1 MGIVINMYKKN
12 FLQRYDKDEAIPY
25 YAGTDFPG
33 LCCEESSFR
42 NTAGIDIRYF
52 IYSYEGYDKDKLI
65 LFCPGMGPGHTA
77 YLAEI
82 ETLCQAGL
90 RVLTLDYSGCGA
102 SGGERMPSANA
113 PTKDVMALLDL
124 LKPKEEIILVGHSL
138 GGYTALNVV
147 NLSPDIH
154 RAVILS
160 GFLSISDEMIGYVK
174 LRLLAD
180 VIRHYEKKLDPKYGA
195 LDNHQ
200 YLKKTKDHLLFIHS
214 TDDPMVNY
222 PYNAGWVKTVD
233 NPNVRLITVE
243 GKKHNPQYTREA
255 LEAMNTW
262 IGEYNRQVQSK
273 QLDTLEAKKHYFED
287 KPIGKM
293 TAQDPEIYRE
303 ILGFIGGCK
312 G

>member
-1 MGIVINMYKKN
+1 M
-12 FLQRYDKDEAIPY
+12 
-25 YAGTDFPG
+25 
-33 LCCEESSFR
+33 
-42 NTAGIDIRYF
+42 
-52 IYSYEGYDKDKLI
+52 
-65 LFCPGMGPGHTA
+65 
-77 YLAEI
+77 
-82 ETLCQAGL
+82 
-90 RVLTLDYSGCGA
+90 
-102 SGGERMPSANA
+102 
-113 PTKDVMALLDL
+113 
-124 LKPKEEIILVGHSL
+124 LVGHSL

-200 YLKKTKDHLLFIHS
+200 YLKKSKDHLLFIHS

-303 ILGFIGGCK
+303 ILGFLGGCK
-312 G
+312 E